1 VMGRGFTAEESAWN
15 GPKAALISQSLWQR
29 RFASDPG
36 VVGRPIMLNGASTT
50 VIGVLPE
57 SFDFGSV
64 FAPGTRIDVFTPFP
78 LTAETNR
85 EGNTLSII
93 GRLKPGVTLAT
104 AAAELKVLGPRI
116 TSENPMANRFS
127 PSAAALRDHVSGRA
141 RAGLLVLAFAVG
153 IVMLIVCANLSNLLL
168 ARAAARQKEMAIRA
182 ALGAG
187 RRRLVQQVLTESI
200 VLAACG
206 AAVGLILTLI
216 GTRAIA
222 QMSAVSLPLLGN
234 VGVDATSLAFIT
246 VLALGAGLAFGT
258 APALQISEGGVH
270 DALKASG
277 RSATGG
283 KRSQWLRRALVVS
296 EIALASV
303 LLVASGLLIR
313 SFLKVLDVNLGFRPE
328 RVTAIRVDPEA
339 QGFTSDAQFVA
350 YIDEVL
356 RLTRQIPGAASA
368 TIADGLPLGS
378 NRSWGVAAGG
388 EEYVKGHG
396 HAGFIRVATDGFLD
410 AMGMTLVAG
419 RDISPHDVALSEPI
433 VLINQTAANTLWPG
447 HNALGKLLKVGGAD
461 RRVAGIVGDVR
472 HLTLEEGA
480 GIEVYLPMR
489 QVFDFSSLNLI
500 VRTNLE
506 PAALAKS
513 LRTALAPV
521 VPNLATNE
529 VQTLQGAVD
538 KAVSPRR
545 FFTALLGGF
554 SVFALC
560 LALLGIYGVISYT
573 VTQRTQEIGVRIAL
587 GASARQVQA
596 RIIRETV
603 ELAIAGLALG
613 TAGAWIATHTL
624 SSCLF
629 GVTAADPVTYVGMI
643 LVLSVV
649 AVASGYLPARRAS
662 RIDPIVALRES

>member
-1 VMGRGFTAEESAWN
+1 MRFISILNDLTGATMLAGEVTGGVTQDLRYAFRTLRRDTGFTAFAIVIIALGIGASSTVFSVASALLLRPLPFTDPDRLVWVQNGDDPGLSTQTAQVNPYLSCAKENRSFSDVAAYFAFYGIGDIELTGSTASAGAIRLSAVPVTQNFFPLLGVRPVMGRGFTAEESAWN
-15 GPKAALISQSLWQR
+15 GPKAALISHSLWQR

-93 GRLKPGVTLAT
+93 GRLKPGVTLAA

-116 TSENPMANRFS
+116 TSENPAANRFS
-127 PSAAALRDHVSGRA
+127 PSAAALRGHVSGRA

-187 RRRLVQQVLTESI
+187 RRRLIRQVLTESI

-234 VGVDATSLAFIT
+234 VGVDTTSLAFIM
-246 VLALGAGLAFGT
+246 VLALGAGLAFGM

-303 LLVASGLLIR
+303 LLVASGL
-313 SFLKVLDVNLGFRPE
+313 
-328 RVTAIRVDPEA
+328 
-339 QGFTSDAQFVA
+339 
-350 YIDEVL
+350 
-356 RLTRQIPGAASA
+356 
-368 TIADGLPLGS
+368 
-378 NRSWGVAAGG
+378 
-388 EEYVKGHG
+388 
-396 HAGFIRVATDGFLD
+396 
-410 AMGMTLVAG
+410 
-419 RDISPHDVALSEPI
+419 
-433 VLINQTAANTLWPG
+433 
-447 HNALGKLLKVGGAD
+447 
-461 RRVAGIVGDVR
+461 
-472 HLTLEEGA
+472 
-480 GIEVYLPMR
+480 
-489 QVFDFSSLNLI
+489 
-500 VRTNLE
+500 
-506 PAALAKS
+506 
-513 LRTALAPV
+513 
-521 VPNLATNE
+521 
-529 VQTLQGAVD
+529 
-538 KAVSPRR
+538 
-545 FFTALLGGF
+545 
-554 SVFALC
+554 
-560 LALLGIYGVISYT
+560 
-573 VTQRTQEIGVRIAL
+573 
-587 GASARQVQA
+587 
-596 RIIRETV
+596 
-603 ELAIAGLALG
+603 
-613 TAGAWIATHTL
+613 
-624 SSCLF
+624 
-629 GVTAADPVTYVGMI
+629 
-643 LVLSVV
+643 
-649 AVASGYLPARRAS
+649 
-662 RIDPIVALRES
+662 